1 MAPPQW
7 TALPLVN
14 CDGPSPSSDAA
25 ASADGLR
32 LQLGDDA
39 LAFLTSLPSPTLHV
53 VGFTG
58 PRHTGKRL
66 LLRTMFHAPP
76 LEHESSERR
85 VLIWLWRPTAA
96 DTSVV
101 VLTADAGD
109 DDDERLHRA
118 SHVLLMLLSSVL
130 LYNDDGEINAAA
142 LERLAWLEK
151 LSAWLR
157 IKPNQDDEVVAR
169 DFHQHAPKLVWLVR
183 NSKIKWL
190 TDSATGEK
198 ISATQYLEQAL
209 ADESGFSDAVA
220 TRNAQRMYI
229 NSYFRQREAVA
240 LSRAVEANA
249 TESAETPRD
258 ALRAQFVESV
268 DKLFDKYIR
277 SARQVPSKTLL
288 GRELAAADITVV
300 LETYV
305 DALNRG
311 ALPVIQA
318 ATNAVLQRTLT
329 TAVDGARKTYEESMN
344 GIIEAIESP
353 VSDADAAAT
362 RTGVTERVLLMAH
375 RRGLQAA
382 MIRLEHVAFSLPESM
397 RRSVYHDAVEAF
409 KQDLLSR
416 FDSLQANNQIHWTA
430 HCDAVLGR
438 VLPDTL
444 DKMAAELETRSR
456 DSFSDGLVSLLTQ
469 YKSDLRAAIESFKSQ
484 CRPVIVASKD
494 DPIGDGK
501 AAENHDGG
509 LPSIVFESF
518 ERALLAAVVGSV
530 KAWGAS
536 VLRQYQAHTRALH
549 DQRSEVEQE
558 LEVVRAQDTQAS
570 FSTDDHK
577 RLYEEQIEQSTQQ
590 LSELRSVL
598 QSELNSKKDELERL
612 LSDMST
618 MDLKHD
624 ARVKNMEN
632 DITWERN
639 RAAEL
644 ERAAIAERERLEQD
658 VSGATSEMLEKQRGF
673 HEEERTLLTQQKEL
687 LARIVELE
695 RELVQKKTRHVQQV
709 FTVETELSRQTDALK
724 QEQAEFARQL
734 KAQAKTDTGVLKL
747 AYQKKKA
754 VVQAELDRVSREVQ
768 EYETRLAALEAA
780 AAPSSRR
787 TASVPTATTQ
797 TAATAAPVTS
807 TATPST
813 NGAAST
819 TAQATR
825 PTASRSDTDMCKAQ

>member
-1 MAPPQW
+1 MAPPEW
-7 TALPLVN
+7 TALPLVT
-14 CDGPSPSSDAA
+14 CDPSSDE
-25 ASADGLR
+25 GLR
-32 LQLGDDA
+32 LRLEDDA
-39 LAFLTSLPSPTLHV
+39 LAYLGSLQTPTLHV
-53 VGFTG
+53 VGLTG

-66 LLRTMFHAPP
+66 LLRTMFHAAP
-76 LEHESSERR
+76 LENTASDRR
-85 VLIWLWRPTAA
+85 VLLWLWRPT
-96 DTSVV
+96 TSEAPVV
-101 VLTADAGD
+101 VLSVDSAND
-109 DDDERLHRA
+109 DSERLHRA
-118 SHVLLMLLSSVL
+118 SHVLLLLLSSVL
-130 LYNDDGEINAAA
+130 LYNEDGEINAAA

-151 LSAWLR
+151 LSSWLR

-169 DFHQHAPKLVWLVR
+169 DFHQHTPKLVWLVR

-209 ADESGFSDAVA
+209 ADESGFSEAVA
-220 TRNAQRMYI
+220 ARNAQRMYI

-240 LSRAVEANA
+240 LSRAVEASA
-249 TESAETPRD
+249 TESAETPLD
-258 ALRAQFVESV
+258 ALRPQFVESV
-268 DKLFDKYIR
+268 DKIFDKFVR
-277 SARQVPSKTLL
+277 TARQVPSKTLL
-288 GRELAAADITVV
+288 GREIAAAEITVV

-305 DALNRG
+305 DALNRD
-311 ALPVIQA
+311 ALPVIQS
-318 ATNAVLQRTLT
+318 ATNAVLQRKLT
-329 TAVDGARKTYEESMN
+329 AAIDDAQKVYAESVN
-344 GIIEAIESP
+344 GIIQAIETP
-353 VSDADAAAT
+353 MADSDDPAT
-362 RTGVTERVLLMAH
+362 HPGVTERAIFLAH
-375 RRGLQAA
+375 RRGLQKA
-382 MIRLEHVAFSLPESM
+382 MVRLEHVAFTLPESM
-397 RRSVYHDAVEAF
+397 RRTVYQDAVQAF
-409 KQDLLSR
+409 QQELLSR
-416 FDSLQANNQIHWTA
+416 FDALQATNQSHWTV
-430 HCDAVLGR
+430 HCDAVLAR

-444 DKMAAELETRSR
+444 DKMAAELETRPR

-469 YKSDLRAAIESFKSQ
+469 YKSDLRAAIETYKTQ
-484 CRPVIVASKD
+484 CRPTVIATQ
-494 DPIGDGK
+494 GDRTEEGK
-501 AAENHDGG
+501 KAESHDGG
-509 LPSIVFESF
+509 LPTVVFESF

-536 VLRQYQAHTRALH
+536 ILRQYQAHTRALH
-549 DQRSEVEQE
+549 DQRSEVEHE

-570 FSTDDHK
+570 FSTEDHK

-598 QSELNSKKDELERL
+598 QSELNGKKDELERL
-612 LSDMST
+612 LGDMST

-624 ARVKNMEN
+624 ARVKNMES
-632 DITWERN
+632 DISWERN

-658 VSGATSEMLEKQRGF
+658 VSGATTEMLEKQRGF
-673 HEEERTLLTQQKEL
+673 HEEERTLLSQQKEL

-709 FTVETELSRQTDALK
+709 FTVETELSRQTDTLK

-780 AAPSSRR
+780 AAPASRR
-787 TASVPTATTQ
+787 TASVPAPVTQ
-797 TAATAAPVTS
+797 TATVTTVASIPSTTSNEPTATS
-807 TATPST
+807 TQT
-813 NGAAST
+813 
-819 TAQATR
+819 TR